1 MSKTKSAVAAFML
14 IFIACACIRQETAH
28 FDENVLLLDSCVTS
42 DGNGKVVERQVFYRD
57 TAGCD
62 TLMLQYSCD
71 TLQGIRRSW
80 YGEDGLVVCIADGN
94 QKYRYGYK
102 NGELECVVLRGDTVM
117 MFDYEKDGA
126 GRTVT
131 EEMVSRNRR
140 SKMTHEYDAKGNA
153 VMSTYQVMTDSVF
166 VLISQEENQYD
177 DEGLL
182 RLSMQRA
189 DDTYTKTVFEYDDGK
204 NIVSQIVSV
213 TDEEEAEQMTVAK
226 TTFDYDF
233 ENLSKEERDYFFDE
247 EGGAVLSLV
256 KKSYYSHK

>member
-102 NGELECVVLRGDTVM
+102 NGELECVVSRGDTVM

-189 DDTYTKTVFEYDDGK
+189 DDTYTKTVFAYDDGK

-213 TDEEEAEQMTVAK
+213 TDEEEEEQMTVAK

>member
-1 MSKTKSAVAAFML
+1 MSKTKSAVAASLL
-14 IFIACACIRQETAH
+14 IFISCACMRHETAH
-28 FDENVLLLDSCVTS
+28 FDEDALSLDSCVTC
-42 DGNGKVVERQVFYRD
+42 DGNDRVVERQVFCRD

-62 TLMLQYSCD
+62 TLMLQYSGD
-71 TLQGIRRSW
+71 SLQGVRRSW
-80 YGEDGLVVCIADGN
+80 YGEDGLVLCIADGN

-102 NGELECVVLRGDTVM
+102 DGELECVVSQGDTVM
-117 MFDYEKDGA
+117 KFNYEKDEA

-131 EEMVSRNRR
+131 EGMVSLNRR
-140 SKMTHEYDAKGNA
+140 SMMTHEYDAKGNA
-153 VMSTYQVMTDSVF
+153 IMSTYQVMTDSVF

-213 TDEEEAEQMTVAK
+213 TDEEGEEQVAVAK
-226 TTFDYDF
+226 TTFNYDF